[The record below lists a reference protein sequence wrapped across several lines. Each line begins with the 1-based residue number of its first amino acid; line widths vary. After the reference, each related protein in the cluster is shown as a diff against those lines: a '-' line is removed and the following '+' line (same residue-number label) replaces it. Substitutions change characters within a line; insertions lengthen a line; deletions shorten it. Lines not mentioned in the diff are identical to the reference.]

1 MGVIAK
7 GKSGRAVNRQDCP
20 CAVRVM
26 ADWESFRGSGG
37 SRERR
42 GGPAKSSAQQS
53 KTELLQAIAARRQA
67 QLLRTQNAP
76 SPPLPG
82 PSFCNTPELNLKV
95 KYSCTIDFRLGFRV

>member
-1 MGVIAK
+1 MIAK
-7 GKSGRAVNRQDCP
+7 GRSGRAVNCQDCP
-20 CAVRVM
+20 CALRVM

-67 QLLRTQNAP
+67 HLLRTQNAP

-82 PSFCNTPELNLKV
+82 LSSATLPNL
-95 KYSCTIDFRLGFRV
+95 I